1 MRKTLIAL
9 RRLAVV
15 PVVLGACGCFAA
27 VASADMAV
35 GEGALVPPTGPA
47 PASEVVV
54 RVASGPTVF
63 HGQAA
68 PASAVAAAAT
78 ARKLHKSVKAAVAS
92 TYCYSWTPWEK
103 GYNAFSGTVWQYNQ
117 GLYWCGNGSWI
128 TYRAASNN
136 YPSSLGIGWSFSG
149 NMGYWNQGGE
159 GYNLW
164 VHWNQGH
171 FCLASYFSCLQNSYP
186 WIQSTVYANGSGTAS
201 MG

>member
-68 PASAVAAAAT
+68 PVSAVAAAATAT

-92 TYCYSWTPWEK
+92 TYCYS
-103 GYNAFSGTVWQYNQ
+103 
-117 GLYWCGNGSWI
+117 
-128 TYRAASNN
+128 
-136 YPSSLGIGWSFSG
+136 
-149 NMGYWNQGGE
+149 
-159 GYNLW
+159 
-164 VHWNQGH
+164 
-171 FCLASYFSCLQNSYP
+171 
-186 WIQSTVYANGSGTAS
+186 
-201 MG
+201 